1 MSLSPEGAKAA
12 EEAVE
17 RILGELRWTS
27 PA

>member
-17 RILGELRWTS
+17 RILAEVTQ
-27 PA
+27 AAA